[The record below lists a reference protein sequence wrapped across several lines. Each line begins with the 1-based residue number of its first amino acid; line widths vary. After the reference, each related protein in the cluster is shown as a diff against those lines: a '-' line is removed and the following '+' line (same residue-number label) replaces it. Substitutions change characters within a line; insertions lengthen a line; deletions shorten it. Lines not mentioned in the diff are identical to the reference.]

1 MNRKTRAFNA
11 IFFKELRDSYH
22 YPLAVVGVLL
32 LLAGPLF
39 APWYYIPEPTLGNL
53 LPTIK
58 EAAELLAGQYA
69 GCWGRYALFSVF
81 VLATLLPAGMFARER
96 KTKEIACLERF
107 PVSLQ
112 TVLLAKFS
120 AILALISLVVL
131 GFVLT
136 GFVFDLI
143 YDKKA
148 FTALT
153 YFCADYDSIE
163 TSNLKAFALCPLEL
177 LIWDAFWATAI
188 RREAFVVA
196 ASLLSTF
203 AVWALVGWLVA
214 SGKETP
220 GSLAVANTWVLTR
233 DSSVGSL
240 ITVGGV
246 ASVESAFYATLRFG
260 ALLLPLVGLVRV
272 FRRDGAQTTLGNGL
286 TGLDFRLKTLL
297 AKRRQKSVD
306 AASASVPVDANT
318 SAKPCERSTSASSL
332 FVDSTPR
339 RPRPLTALCVET
351 VKSASL
357 FGRFRGAILI
367 DLAILNYLLLNAFS
381 PSSIGC
387 RELLFG
393 AILLWG
399 TQAFVGLRKNRL
411 ILTTRLPVRPS
422 VYFASQCFAYLALF
436 AAAFLPALGFQLLFP
451 EAANDVRELYWLHT
465 TTRLPSVP
473 AKEAL
478 NVATFATFHALV
490 VLWTAGVARSR
501 IGAFLLCAVA
511 YAVFYFAFWAYALF
525 CFGLSVA
532 GKEVPPFEPWPLLP
546 LVALGLFPFACPFAY
561 LRTRARFKR
570 RDGV

>member
-1 MNRKTRAFNA
+1 MNRQTRAFNA

-69 GCWGRYALFSVF
+69 GGWGRYALFSVF
-81 VLATLLPAGMFARER
+81 VLAALLPAGIFARER
-96 KTKEIACLERF
+96 KTKEAACSLRF

-112 TVLLAKFS
+112 TVFLARFS
-120 AILALISLVVL
+120 AIVALISLVAA

-136 GFVFDLI
+136 GFAFDLI
-143 YDKKA
+143 YDKKP

-153 YFCADYDSIE
+153 YFYASYDAIE
-163 TSNLKAFALCPLEL
+163 TANLQAFALCPLEL
-177 LIWDAFWATAI
+177 LIWGAFWATAI

-233 DSSVGSL
+233 DTSVASL

-246 ASVESAFYATLRFG
+246 ASVGSPFYAALRFG
-260 ALLLPLVGLVRV
+260 ALLLPLVGIVRV

-286 TGLDFRLKTLL
+286 TGLNFRFKTLL
-297 AKRRQKSVD
+297 AKRRRS
-306 AASASVPVDANT
+306 AASASVRVDSDA
-318 SAKPCERSTSASSL
+318 SAELCERSTSASSRL
-332 FVDSTPR
+332 VDLTPR
-339 RPRPLTALCVET
+339 RLQPLTALCVET

-367 DLAILNYLLLNAFS
+367 DLALLNYLLLNAFS
-381 PSSIGC
+381 TSLIGC
-387 RELLFG
+387 RELAFG

-399 TQAFVGLRKNRL
+399 TQGFLGLRKNRS
-411 ILTTRLPVRPS
+411 ILTTRFPVRPS
-422 VYFASQCFAYLALF
+422 VYFASQVLAYFGLF
-436 AAAFLPALGFQLLFP
+436 AAAFLPALGFQLFFP
-451 EAANDVRELYWLHT
+451 EAANDVRELYWLRS

-473 AKEAL
+473 AEETLK
-478 NVATFATFHALV
+478 VATFATFHALV
-490 VLWTAGVARSR
+490 VLWAAGVARSR
-501 IGAFLLCAVA
+501 IGALILCAFA
-511 YAVFYFAFWAYALF
+511 YTVFYFASYAYALV
-525 CFGLSVA
+525 CFGLSMA
-532 GKEVPPFEPWPLLP
+532 GAQKIPLSDAWPLLP
-546 LVALGLFPFACPFAY
+546 LVALGLFPFAY

-570 RDGV
+570 RA

>member
-1 MNRKTRAFNA
+1 MNRQTRAFNA

-69 GCWGRYALFSVF
+69 GGWGRYALFSVF

-96 KTKEIACLERF
+96 KTKEIACSQRF

-112 TVLLAKFS
+112 TILLAKFS

-153 YFCADYDSIE
+153 YFCANYDSIE
-163 TSNLKAFALCPLEL
+163 TSNLQAFALCPLEL
-177 LIWDAFWATAI
+177 LIWGAFWATAI
-188 RREAFVVA
+188 RRREAFVVA

-214 SGKETP
+214 SGEETP

-233 DSSVGSL
+233 DTSVASL
-240 ITVGGV
+240 VTVGGV
-246 ASVESAFYATLRFG
+246 ASVGSPFYAALRFG
-260 ALLLPLVGLVRV
+260 ALLLPLVGTVRF

-286 TGLDFRLKTLL
+286 TGLNFRFKTLL
-297 AKRRQKSVD
+297 AKRRRS
-306 AASASVPVDANT
+306 AASASVRVDSDA
-318 SAKPCERSTSASSL
+318 SAELCERSTSVSSRL
-332 FVDSTPR
+332 VELTPR
-339 RPRPLTALCVET
+339 RLRPLTALCAET
-351 VKSASL
+351 VKCASL

-381 PSSIGC
+381 PSLIGC
-387 RELLFG
+387 RELLFV

-399 TQAFVGLRKNRL
+399 TQGFLGLRKNSL
-411 ILTTRLPVRPS
+411 ILTRRFPVRPS
-422 VYFASQCFAYLALF
+422 VYFVSQVLAYFGLF
-436 AAAFLPALGFQLLFP
+436 AAAFLPALGFQLFFP
-451 EAANDVRELYWLHT
+451 EAANDVRELYWLHAT
-465 TTRLPSVP
+465 SRLESVP
-473 AKEAL
+473 AEEAL
-478 NVATFATFHALV
+478 KVATFATFHALV
-490 VLWTAGVARSR
+490 VLWAAGVARSR
-501 IGAFLLCAVA
+501 IGAFFLCAVA
-511 YAVFYFAFWAYALF
+511 YAVFYFAFWALAIVCRGVGIASNRHIPLED
-525 CFGLSVA
+525 A
-532 GKEVPPFEPWPLLP
+532 WPLLP
-546 LVALGLFPFACPFAY
+546 LVALGLFPFAY

-570 RDGV
+570 RA

>member
-1 MNRKTRAFNA
+1 
-11 IFFKELRDSYH
+11 
-22 YPLAVVGVLL
+22 
-32 LLAGPLF
+32 
-39 APWYYIPEPTLGNL
+39 
-53 LPTIK
+53 
-58 EAAELLAGQYA
+58 
-69 GCWGRYALFSVF
+69 
-81 VLATLLPAGMFARER
+81 MFARER
-96 KTKEIACLERF
+96 KTKEIACSERF

-112 TVLLAKFS
+112 TVFLAKFS
-120 AILALISLVVL
+120 ASLVLTALVAV
-131 GFVLT
+131 GFVLI

-143 YDKKA
+143 YAKEA

-153 YFCADYDSIE
+153 GFCAHASPNAVAFY
-163 TSNLKAFALCPLEL
+163 KAFALCPLEL
-177 LIWDAFWATAI
+177 LIWGAFWATAI

-203 AVWALVGWLVA
+203 AVCALVGCAVGCGVA
-214 SGKETP
+214 FGGDAP
-220 GSLAVANTWVLTR
+220 ASLGFPKVWVLPR
-233 DSSVGSL
+233 DLRPDGL
-240 ITVGGV
+240 FLVGGA
-246 ASVESAFYATLRFG
+246 ASVESPVYAALRFG
-260 ALLLPLVGLVRV
+260 ALLLPIVGIARV

-286 TGLDFRLKTLL
+286 NGIGARFKNAFNNVSPT
-297 AKRRQKSVD
+297 
-306 AASASVPVDANT
+306 
-318 SAKPCERSTSASSL
+318 PCERSTSISPRL
-332 FVDSTPR
+332 VDLTPR
-339 RPRPLTALCVET
+339 RLRPLTALCVET

-381 PSSIGC
+381 PSLIGC
-387 RELLFG
+387 RELAFG

-411 ILTTRLPVRPS
+411 ILTTRFPVRPS

-436 AAAFLPALGFQLLFP
+436 AAAFLPALGFQLFFP
-451 EAANDVRELYWLHT
+451 EAANDVRELYWLRS
-465 TTRLPSVP
+465 TTRLPDVP
-473 AKEAL
+473 AQEAL

-490 VLWTAGVARSR
+490 VLWAAGVARSR

-511 YAVFYFAFWAYALF
+511 YAVFYFAFYAYALF

-546 LVALGLFPFACPFAY
+546 FVALGLFPFAY

>member
-1 MNRKTRAFNA
+1 MNRKTSAFNA
-11 IFFKELRDSYH
+11 IFFKELSDAYH

-32 LLAGPLF
+32 LAAPLF
-39 APWYYIPEPTLGNL
+39 APWYSLPEATLSNL
-53 LPTIK
+53 APTIK
-58 EAAELLAGQYA
+58 KSAELLAGQYA
-69 GCWGRYALFSVF
+69 GYWGRYALFSVF
-81 VLATLLPAGMFARER
+81 VLAALLPAGIFARER
-96 KTKEIACLERF
+96 KTKEAACSLRF

-112 TVLLAKFS
+112 TVFLARFS
-120 AILALISLVVL
+120 AIVALISLVAV

-136 GFVFDLI
+136 GFVFDLS
-143 YDKKA
+143 YDEKP

-153 YFCADYDSIE
+153 YFCADYDPIE
-163 TSNLKAFALCPLEL
+163 TSNLQAFALCPLEL
-177 LIWDAFWATAI
+177 LIWGAFWATSI

-214 SGKETP
+214 SSEERP

-233 DSSVGSL
+233 DAGVGSL

-246 ASVESAFYATLRFG
+246 ASVGSPFYAALRFG
-260 ALLLPLVGLVRV
+260 ALLLPIVGIVRV

-286 TGLDFRLKTLL
+286 TGLDFRFKTLL
-297 AKRRQKSVD
+297 TKRRQKI
-306 AASASVPVDANT
+306 AETASASVPVDANT
-318 SAKPCERSTSASSL
+318 SAKPCERSTSDSSFL
-332 FVDSTPR
+332 ADSTPR
-339 RPRPLTALCVET
+339 RWRPLTALCVET
-351 VKSASL
+351 IKSASL

-367 DLAILNYLLLNAFS
+367 DLALLNYLLLNAFS
-381 PSSIGC
+381 PSLIGC
-387 RELLFG
+387 RELAFG
-393 AILLWG
+393 ALLLWG

-411 ILTTRLPVRPS
+411 ILTTRFPVRPS
-422 VYFASQCFAYLALF
+422 VYFASQVLAYFALF

-451 EAANDVRELYWLHT
+451 EAANDVRELYWLRS
-465 TTRLPSVP
+465 TTRLPDVP
-473 AKEAL
+473 VKETL

-511 YAVFYFAFWAYALF
+511 YAVFYFAFCAYALF

-546 LVALGLFPFACPFAY
+546 FVALGLFPFACPFAY

-570 RDGV
+570 RDDV